1 MKTLKNK
8 LCLMSVFLAPLALAL
23 AHLTSNSTCFFLS
36 YQPDEPANL
45 KEMISRQARM
55 RK

>member
-1 MKTLKNK
+1 MKNLKNT
-8 LCLMSVFLAPLALAL
+8 LRLMSVFLAPLALEL

-45 KEMISRQARM
+45 KEMISRQARV

>member
-1 MKTLKNK
+1 MKTRANALH
-8 LCLMSVFLAPLALAL
+8 MMGAFLAPLALAL
-23 AHLTSNSTCFFLS
+23 AFLTSNSTCFFLS